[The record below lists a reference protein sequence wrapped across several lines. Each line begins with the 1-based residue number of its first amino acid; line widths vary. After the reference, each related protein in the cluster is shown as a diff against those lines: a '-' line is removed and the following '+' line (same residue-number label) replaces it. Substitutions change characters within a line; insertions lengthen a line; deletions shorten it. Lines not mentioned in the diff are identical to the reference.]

1 MRIKLTK
8 IGNSWGIRLPKNVIN
23 ECEFKNE
30 LNLSVEQKRV
40 ILTAIHQERAGW
52 REKIA
57 ENGENKC
64 AGYEEEWQW

>member
-8 IGNSWGIRLPKNVIN
+8 IGNSWGIRLPKNVIA

-52 REKIA
+52 REKMN
-57 ENGENKC
+57 ESDLSMC
-64 AGYEEEWQW
+64 AGYGEEWQW

>member
-8 IGNSWGIRLPKNVIN
+8 IGNSWGIRLPKNVIA

-52 REKIA
+52 REKMN
-57 ENGENKC
+57 ESDLSTC
-64 AGYEEEWQW
+64 AGYGEEWQW